1 MKKLLALLIA
11 VAMLMAMPMA
21 LAEDAEEPVVITIF
35 HTNDVHGRYNS
46 VAGMGYA
53 MMASYVNRA
62 RQSGNVLVLDAG
74 DTLHG
79 TVFASSVK
87 GESIVEVM
95 NAIGYDAMAMGNHDF
110 NYGLD
115 RLKELSDMM
124 EFPLL
129 SATITKRNGDHA
141 FDAYAIIEIAE
152 KKIAVIGAQNPD
164 IVTAIHPDHVKDIAF
179 SGVELVERAVMDV
192 QKLGADAIVVLAHWG
207 TPESVKTLASIPG
220 VSVVIDGHSH
230 TELYNIEQSAD
241 EAHALVTST
250 GEYLQNLGKVT
261 LIFAPEGGL
270 TVEAELIPNPGVFE
284 DHTTIRAIEA
294 VELAQSAEL
303 NRVIGETEV
312 ELMGERADVRTSE
325 SNWGNLACD
334 IFIEATG
341 ADVALINGGN
351 IRATTAAGPIT
362 ARDIFTVFPFGNLVV
377 MLEVDGQALID
388 SIEVGLSLY
397 PEANGGFPQVGGM
410 SFTFDP
416 AKDAGERI
424 VELLIAGEPVDPE
437 ATYKLATNDFLAA
450 GGDGF
455 TALAEFGITME
466 IGAMDEVITDYFR
479 ENSPVAPAVEGRIT
493 VVE

>member
-1 MKKLLALLIA
+1 
-11 VAMLMAMPMA
+11 
-21 LAEDAEEPVVITIF
+21 
-35 HTNDVHGRYNS
+35 
-46 VAGMGYA
+46 
-53 MMASYVNRA
+53 
-62 RQSGNVLVLDAG
+62 
-74 DTLHG
+74 
-79 TVFASSVK
+79 
-87 GESIVEVM
+87 
-95 NAIGYDAMAMGNHDF
+95 
-110 NYGLD
+110 
-115 RLKELSDMM
+115 
-124 EFPLL
+124 
-129 SATITKRNGDHA
+129 
-141 FDAYAIIEIAE
+141 
-152 KKIAVIGAQNPD
+152 
-164 IVTAIHPDHVKDIAF
+164 
-179 SGVELVERAVMDV
+179 
-192 QKLGADAIVVLAHWG
+192 
-207 TPESVKTLASIPG
+207 
-220 VSVVIDGHSH
+220 
-230 TELYNIEQSAD
+230 
-241 EAHALVTST
+241 
-250 GEYLQNLGKVT
+250 
-261 LIFAPEGGL
+261 
-270 TVEAELIPNPGVFE
+270 
-284 DHTTIRAIEA
+284 
-294 VELAQSAEL
+294 
-303 NRVIGETEV
+303 
-312 ELMGERADVRTSE
+312 MGERADVRTSE